1 MISKDVR
8 NTDPAVAFPL
18 PMFLPSLRTG
28 RAAANFF
35 DDTPWLNVPAHRLGQ
50 ISELHIAPRGYL
62 LGGSSKPSK
71 LAALAAARKK
81 KQEEAKA
88 GTPASSGDAEQTPD
102 KAVALLDRLKENPAA
117 LPKEA
122 SPGPSVLRDKTNV
135 EEETKKQNQ
144 PRSYPI
150 RRKKSPSPVREEPV
164 IEEPQPE
171 PKEEPTV
178 KLVDLLGTPSTFAR
192 TVIGSAPGGQLRNGG
207 LFSLPYTS
215 DPEYAKVNPFAGPSP
230 DDVVL
235 NAQAKG
241 AIRA

>member
-1 MISKDVR
+1 
-8 NTDPAVAFPL
+8 
-18 PMFLPSLRTG
+18 MFLPIMRTG
-28 RAAANFF
+28 RASTDFF
-35 DDTPWLNVPAHRLGQ
+35 ADTPWLNVPAHRLGKLA
-50 ISELHIAPRGYL
+50 EVHTAPRGYL

-88 GTPASSGDAEQTPD
+88 SAPASSADAGEPAQD
-102 KAVALLDRLKENPAA
+102 KAIALLDRLKT
-117 LPKEA
+117 KTEA
-122 SPGPSVLRDKTNV
+122 PPRDPSSGPSVLAEKTNV
-135 EEETKKQNQ
+135 EEEEAKAQEK

-164 IEEPQPE
+164 VEPEPQPE
-171 PKEEPTV
+171 PEEQPAAKRV
-178 KLVDLLGTPSTFAR
+178 KLEDVLGTPSTFATSMFGPR
-192 TVIGSAPGGQLRNGG
+192 PGGQLDHSM
-207 LFSLPYTS
+207 FPLPYTS
-215 DPEYAKVNPFAGPSP
+215 YPEYANAKPFAGPSP